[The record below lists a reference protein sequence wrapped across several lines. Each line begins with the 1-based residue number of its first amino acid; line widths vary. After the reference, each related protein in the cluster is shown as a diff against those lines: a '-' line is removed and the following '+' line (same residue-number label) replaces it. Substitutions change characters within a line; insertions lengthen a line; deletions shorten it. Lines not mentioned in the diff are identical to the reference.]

1 MPRLRDYGSLSL
13 VVGFLLS
20 SGCASLL
27 GPVMVDGVATPRQ
40 NLEFVG
46 NPYSIKHTGAHPRP
60 GNPSGGVEGPGGSI
74 FGSVC
79 GADIQYDVTHYPD
92 RVKVNGFLDNQ
103 HSATLE
109 IREANNI
116 RRIQGSLGNFGV
128 DILLTDD
135 LLAGAVG
142 RCRYELTPSADAELG
157 SLFSQ
162 PFRSEGSTVLMRIH
176 GIRELAELPAAD
188 QAALVPL
195 MLYCATSKMLENMGR
210 NPPLLAFGAPMG
222 SQPHGTINFGARPFM
237 YCGGK

>member
-1 MPRLRDYGSLSL
+1 MPRLRDYGFVSL

-27 GPVMVDGVATPRQ
+27 GPVMLDGIATPRL

-60 GNPSGGVEGPGGSI
+60 GNPSGGVKGPGGSI

-116 RRIQGSLGNFGV
+116 RRIQGSLGV
-128 DILLTDD
+128 
-135 LLAGAVG
+135 
-142 RCRYELTPSADAELG
+142 S
-157 SLFSQ
+157 
-162 PFRSEGSTVLMRIH
+162 
-176 GIRELAELPAAD
+176 
-188 QAALVPL
+188 
-195 MLYCATSKMLENMGR
+195 
-210 NPPLLAFGAPMG
+210 
-222 SQPHGTINFGARPFM
+222 ARPSPSPPAREIM
-237 YCGGK
+237 RTKRGGSNCHSARDTKSAAAARPGATAASGG